1 MHVSQNTR
9 QPVKCDVDHKRLYKT
24 RGFRPVGVQIALEV
38 ILGVGY
44 LVVTWHAPCP
54 GCGVHLSTS
63 EPARVL
69 RSTLLSGDAT
79 EDACRIAE
87 FLA

>member
-1 MHVSQNTR
+1 MHMSQNTR
-9 QPVKCDVDHKRLYKT
+9 QPAKCDVDHKRLYKA
-24 RGFRPVGVQIALEV
+24 RGFRPVGMQIMVEV

-44 LVVTWHAPCP
+44 LVVTWHARCP

-69 RSTLLSGDAT
+69 KSVPLSGDAT